1 MTIYPAPVPAQ
12 PDPREFLS
20 GEAGVV
26 TGVRATSSA
35 RARDLALDARLA
47 LSGAGRKLD
56 EAASRVP
63 ARDVLAMCIYRPESD
78 LLEPMTR
85 ELRSSR
91 HGVSFAYGALGGA
104 RSNVRGDTVAE
115 GLEAGKFENLNAIWR
130 AATGRVA
137 AWDWVLVLDD
147 DVQLPARFLDRFIG
161 AAEALDLQLA
171 QPAQTLTSHAG
182 WRVTRRR
189 GGSLARETRFVEI
202 GPVTAFS
209 REAAAELIPFPELRF
224 GWGLDSHW
232 GALARER
239 GWRLGV
245 VDALPVR
252 HEASPV
258 ATSYPRAEAEAEAV
272 RFLTGRPYLRREE
285 AQETLEVHRRLP
297 GS

>member
-1 MTIYPAPVPAQ
+1 VTAADQALETP

-20 GEAGVV
+20 GESGGV

-56 EAASRVP
+56 QAA
-63 ARDVLAMCIYRPESD
+63 ARLRMRRVLAMCVYRPTSEQVAG
-78 LLEPMTR
+78 MTR

-91 HGVSFAYGALGGA
+91 HDVSLAYGALGGA
-104 RSNVRGDTVAE
+104 RADLREATVAE
-115 GLEAGKFENLNAIWR
+115 GLEKGKFENLNAICK
-130 AATGRVA
+130 AATERVA
-137 AWDWVLVLDD
+137 ACDWVLVLDD
-147 DVQLPARFLDRFIG
+147 DVELPARFLDRFLG
-161 AAEALDLQLA
+161 VAEALGLQLA
-171 QPAQTLTSHAG
+171 QPAQTLSSHAG

-202 GPVTAFS
+202 GPVTAFA
-209 REAAAELIPFPELRF
+209 REAAADLIPFPELRF

-239 GWRLGV
+239 GWHVGV

-252 HEASPV
+252 HEAAPV
-258 ATSYPRAEAEAEAV
+258 AASYPRDEAEAEAV
-272 RFLTGRPYLRREE
+272 RFLTGRPFLRREE
-285 AQETLEVHRRLP
+285 AQETLRVHRRLP
-297 GS
+297 T